1 MKIIDCSAVKEN
13 VHSSDSLTDWL
24 ATLKIGRG
32 SSQDLEAQE
41 TAINVFQRLID
52 NKFFLLQNVSIQGL
66 EMPIPMVLIGSTG
79 IWVIYPSGLR
89 GVFRA
94 RGDSWEKIDDRH
106 QSYAPTGENLLT
118 RTSVMSSAV
127 ESNLIASGIQA
138 VQIEPVLVFT
148 NPGIHVETIRPI
160 IRVVLVDA
168 LERFASGVVQGRI
181 LYDSDQVQHIVDV
194 LVSPDKIENAGQV
207 QLSEIE
213 NGSTDTPGTATHRK
227 IPGSDS
233 LDRFDNTFAKLD
245 KMPFSS
251 RQWLILGIIM
261 LVNIVILAGFVIYIL
276 IAT

>member
-1 MKIIDCSAVKEN
+1 MKIIDCSAVTES
-13 VHSSDSLTDWL
+13 VRSSDTLTDWL
-24 ATLKIGRG
+24 ATLKIGRS

-41 TAINVFQRLID
+41 AAINIFQRLID
-52 NKFFLLQNVSIQGL
+52 NKFFLLQNLSIQGL
-66 EMPIPMVLIGSTG
+66 ELPVPMVLIGPTG
-79 IWVIYPSGLR
+79 IWVIYASGQR

-94 RGDSWEKIDDRH
+94 RGDTWEKIDDRT

-118 RTSVMSSAV
+118 RTSVMSTAV
-127 ESNLIASGIQA
+127 ETNLIASGIQA
-138 VQIEPVLVFT
+138 AQIESVLVFT

-181 LYDSDQVQHIVDV
+181 LYDADHVQQIVDV
-194 LVSPDKIENAGQV
+194 FVPPDKIEDDGLV

-213 NGSTDTPGTATHRK
+213 DSSTDTAGTATPRK

-251 RQWLILGIIM
+251 RQWLILGILM
-261 LVNIVILAGFVIYIL
+261 LVNIVILAAFVIYIL